1 MLKVIYETLGRIPP
15 TARPAWRSCSTS
27 PTSNT
32 WSRSWPGSGRF
43 PACTKCKDYR
53 KYRRSSHGGLPQR
66 ARRNASVEAN
76 LECRERLPFFPFP
89 APRPTSKPS
98 RGQFLQRYIPISA
111 AFVAWFRAWS
121 AFLCVYWGPR
131 SLTFS
136 AFICVNQSV
145 AEGSC
150 AKLFLRKTLL
160 KRSGLIR
167 RPPRQTDL
175 YSHPGR
181 SLLILLRNKSLP
193 AI

>member
-1 MLKVIYETLGRIPP
+1 MLKVTYETLGRIPQ

-53 KYRRSSHGGLPQR
+53 KYRRSSHGGLRQR
-66 ARRNASVEAN
+66 ACRNASVEAN
-76 LECRERLPFFPFP
+76 FECRVGVPFF
-89 APRPTSKPS
+89 KPS
-98 RGQFLQRYIPISA
+98 PRSTPTTVYSH
-111 AFVAWFRAWS
+111 FRRLLS
-121 AFLCVYWGPR
+121 LGFEHRQLSCVSPGVPR

-167 RPPRQTDL
+167 RPPRRTDL

-181 SLLILLRNKSLP
+181 SPLILLRNKSLP